1 MEWSILIL
9 YGLLISVSVLC
20 GLMYLLFADN
30 NNNILY
36 SSLRE
41 IKAVVRSD
49 NEEHISIILNHE
61 PHTHTHS

>member
-41 IKAVVRSD
+41 IKAVV
-49 NEEHISIILNHE
+49 
-61 PHTHTHS
+61 